1 MLREGRLLM
10 TDTQVIH
17 IAMQVMIVTAKLA
30 APALIT
36 ALVVGFAVSLFQS
49 ATQIQ
54 EFTLAFVPKA
64 IGVGLALLISGHW
77 MLNTMISFTTDLF
90 HGIPRLLG

>member
-1 MLREGRLLM
+1 M
-10 TDTQVIH
+10 TDTQIMH
-17 IAMQVMIVTAKLA
+17 IAWQVMIVSVKLA

-54 EFTLAFVPKA
+54 EFTLSFVPKA
-64 IGVGLALLISGHW
+64 IAVGIALLICGHW
-77 MLNTMISFTTDLF
+77 MMTTLVSFTQQLYAA
-90 HGIPRLLG
+90 IPQLLS

>member
-1 MLREGRLLM
+1 M

-17 IAMQVMIVTAKLA
+17 LGFQVMLVAAKLS
-30 APALIT
+30 APALVT

-64 IGVGLALLISGHW
+64 VAVGVALLICGHW
-77 MLNTMISFTTDLF
+77 MLTTMLSFTTQLF
-90 HGIPRLLG
+90 DQIPSLLN

>member
-1 MLREGRLLM
+1 M
-10 TDTQVIH
+10 TDTQIMN
-17 IAMQVMIVTAKLA
+17 IAWQVMIVSVKLA

-54 EFTLAFVPKA
+54 EFTLSFVPKA
-64 IGVGLALLISGHW
+64 IGVGLALLICGHW
-77 MLNTMISFTTDLF
+77 MMTTLVSFTQQLYAA
-90 HGIPRLLG
+90 IPQLLG